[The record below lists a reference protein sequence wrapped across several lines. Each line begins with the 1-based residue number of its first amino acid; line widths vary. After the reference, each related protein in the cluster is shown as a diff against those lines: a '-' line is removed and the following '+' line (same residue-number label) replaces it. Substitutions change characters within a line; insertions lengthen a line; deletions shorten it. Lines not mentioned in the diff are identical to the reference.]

1 MRLTH
6 GACGKNFPRFR
17 YPASR
22 GKPVILNPLK
32 IPLDVY
38 VSPTFFTPLQLTT
51 VLLPRAWRVR

>member
-1 MRLTH
+1 M
-6 GACGKNFPRFR
+6 GPAGKTFR
-17 YPASR
+17 ALAILASR

-38 VSPTFFTPLQLTT
+38 VSPMFFTPLQLTT